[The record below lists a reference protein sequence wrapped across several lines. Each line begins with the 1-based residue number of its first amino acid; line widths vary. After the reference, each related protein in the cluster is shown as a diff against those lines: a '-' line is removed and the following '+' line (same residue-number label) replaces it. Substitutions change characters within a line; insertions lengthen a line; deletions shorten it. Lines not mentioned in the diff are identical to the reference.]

1 MADDIIQIKPC
12 KKVDTK
18 HTDGKPNGWLLEL
31 QSDRDGFTDHLK
43 GSFYLTV
50 LAPGVVKGYH
60 IHAVAEYHV
69 TCVKGRVRSTVYKSR
84 TERQEV
90 EHGEG
95 SFQTI
100 KYAPGCAHLISNIG
114 EGEAYVI
121 IYRYPAWSP
130 DLPEQLDI
138 APEEIATEAAWEKI
152 QNFVSQFR

>member
-1 MADDIIQIKPC
+1 MAEDIISIKPC

-18 HTDGKPNGWLLEL
+18 HTDGVPNGWLLEL
-31 QSDRDGFTDHLK
+31 QSDRDGFTKNLK

-69 TCVKGRVRSTVYKSR
+69 TCLKGRVRSTVYRSIDEK
-84 TERQEV
+84 QEI
-90 EHGEG
+90 EMGEG
-95 SFQTI
+95 DFKTI
-100 KYAPGCAHLISNIG
+100 KYPPGCAHLISNIG

-130 DLPEQLDI
+130 DLPEQLDV
-138 APEEIATEAAWEKI
+138 APEDIEKPETWEKI
-152 QNFVSQFR
+152 QNFVSQFH